1 MTQNK
6 KNGSVLKQDN
16 SPCCICYQQKSQRS
30 IIEYRCGRCEEGI
43 VCGDC
48 ATKLWVHSMGSSC
61 PICHYKSVPPN
72 TWYKPRDIEMGLLP
86 PIHDLMNYDIIDD
99 LVSNDDEQ
107 DDHDDHDDTLADC
120 IKNNIV
126 FKTCAVTIF
135 MTLVI
140 ILSFSFGMIF
150 KILKGDCQSDENG
163 WNECQY
169 SSQTV
174 ASVVA
179 TTCWGLL
186 FVAVCTLVY
195 TICLPYNR
203 QAFIDMTKNMCS
215 QESLEYS
222 RQILRKMMLSLL
234 FCIGSFICGIGYRYL
249 TNNCTF
255 KCDGQD
261 IVYTMV
267 ITIFLGGFILAIVCL
282 MSVIVF
288 SCCALCCM
296 SLSGLAGGG
305 NDN

>member
-1 MTQNK
+1 MKQNQV
-6 KNGSVLKQDN
+6 NGSVLKQDN
-16 SPCCICYQQKSQRS
+16 PPCCICYQQKTQRS
-30 IIEYRCGRCEEGI
+30 IIEYRCGRCAEGI

-61 PICHYKSVPPN
+61 PICDYKSVPPN
-72 TWYKPRDIEMGLLP
+72 TWYKPRDIEMGLILP
-86 PIHDLMNYDIIDD
+86 PIQDLTYDDAVSD
-99 LVSNDDEQ
+99 LDSEQ
-107 DDHDDHDDTLADC
+107 DDSHADC
-120 IKNNIV
+120 IKNSIV
-126 FKTCAVTIF
+126 FKMCAVTIF
-135 MTLVI
+135 MALVI

-150 KILKGDCQSDENG
+150 RILKGDCQSDENG

-174 ASVVA
+174 ASVVT

-186 FVAVCTLVY
+186 FVAVCTLMY

-215 QESLEYS
+215 QESLAYS
-222 RQILRKMMLSLL
+222 RKILRKMLL
-234 FCIGSFICGIGYRYL
+234 FIGFGIGSFICGVGYRYL

-255 KCDGQD
+255 KCGDQD
-261 IVYTMV
+261 IIYTIV
-267 ITIFLGGFILAIVCL
+267 ITIFLGGFILAIICL
-282 MSVIVF
+282 MSVIAF